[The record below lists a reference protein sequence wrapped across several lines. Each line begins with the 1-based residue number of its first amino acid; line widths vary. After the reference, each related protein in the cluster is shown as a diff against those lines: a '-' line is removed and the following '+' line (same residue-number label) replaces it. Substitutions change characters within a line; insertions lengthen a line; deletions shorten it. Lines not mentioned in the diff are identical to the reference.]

1 MHSSLVSCSADIQG
15 IYDPPSALS
24 NGAFTRLSSS
34 SAPIRPPDQTPTPG
48 SGPPTP
54 FASLTPVPNPPS
66 VSHTASVPAQTQ
78 SEAPDN
84 TVPAIVRPQTAVD
97 GMPSDSSIPP
107 ESSSAPEQPASS
119 ANIVHPEVPS
129 SDAEPVNSA
138 VPLPN
143 PSNDAP
149 ESPQET
155 QGQPNTDKSGHNNVQ
170 QIEPNPL
177 PTPTHSAE
185 SANQSSVG
193 SEGNN
198 NNPQS
203 SASVQ
208 TNAVP
213 AEEGTSPATNIPNN
227 QPVANPWPVVT
238 AAQPASMPSA
248 DPLSQA
254 FASWGSQA
262 VADLDP
268 GSASTDAT
276 TTDVRTQGQATAG
289 NGAAWPSATGEVQSL
304 TVQNIPVASAAAGG
318 SQPAI
323 QGNPGSIQGSSG
335 SVQGNPGSVQ
345 GNPGSRQGSPGSVQ
359 GNPGSRQGSPGSIQG
374 NPDSLEGNLG
384 SMQGNPGSLQ
394 GNRGSSIDNTEPS
407 SSDLPAADNP
417 IAGSTGQP
425 DADTVPTEMF
435 NGPEDN
441 SQGSG
446 SDKLQPAPHALFDA
460 QQNANSAESLSPS
473 AHPIVGGLPNQD
485 EESDVDG
492 SSFGDLSS
500 TFVSAF
506 PSQTLAAVFGGSTLR
521 IPIPAAPTQLATDQ
535 RPSSP
540 SEYTVSAGGPPLAI
554 GSHTVS
560 IASDGSLNL
569 DGSLL
574 NPTASAQV
582 LPTQI
587 EPSDV
592 VNNLQGVAI
601 DGTLSTVAGH
611 TVSRAANGDYVLDGT
626 STYNS
631 ASALGTIL
639 AQQTQGSMAEN
650 DLRNSVEA
658 LPPSGTF
665 ESLGGHS
672 ISREGNGQYVVDGT
686 MSLSDAG
693 AVATRLNAEAQVSSF
708 SNAIFSAVTAIPTD
722 NPTSTMGGHI
732 IDRNP
737 QGQYIIDGT
746 SQYTGASA
754 AASAL
759 EQQAK
764 KTAIANLASQI
775 GPEPTTTRIGNTII
789 SRADNGYFVVNNAST
804 YSDGEAL
811 ATALASN
818 VDDVAF
824 ASLMTNLS
832 SIPSQATEATST
844 SAEPGSNGSSSE
856 TRMVASATA
865 TSSAVLAAQT
875 GRGPTQAVKPTSSS
889 TYKIVTLPL
898 VTIPSLLY
906 ITFLWFA

>member
-48 SGPPTP
+48 SGPATP
-54 FASLTPVPNPPS
+54 FTSLTPVPDPPS
-66 VSHTASVPAQTQ
+66 ASHTASVPAQTQ
-78 SEAPDN
+78 SGSPGN
-84 TVPAIVRPQTAVD
+84 TVPAIVRPQTAVED
-97 GMPSDSSIPP
+97 MPSSSSTSP
-107 ESSSAPEQPASS
+107 ESSSALEQPASS
-119 ANIVHPEVPS
+119 TNIVHPEVPS

-185 SANQSSVG
+185 SADQSSVG
-193 SEGNN
+193 DEGNS

-203 SASVQ
+203 MGSVQ
-208 TNAVP
+208 THAVP
-213 AEEGTSPATNIPNN
+213 AEEGAGAATNIPNI
-227 QPVANPWPVVT
+227 QPVANPWPVLT
-238 AAQPASMPSA
+238 AAQPASTPPA

-262 VADLDP
+262 VADLNSGP
-268 GSASTDAT
+268 ASADSL
-276 TTDVRTQGQATAG
+276 TTDIRNQGQATAG
-289 NGAAWPSATGEVQSL
+289 NGAAWPSAAAGVQSS
-304 TVQNIPVASAAAGG
+304 TFQNVPVATAGAGG
-318 SQPAI
+318 SQPGI
-323 QGNPGSIQGSSG
+323 QGNPGSIQGNAG
-335 SVQGNPGSVQ
+335 SVQGNS
-345 GNPGSRQGSPGSVQ
+345 
-359 GNPGSRQGSPGSIQG
+359 GSIQS
-374 NPDSLEGNLG
+374 NPG
-384 SMQGNPGSLQ
+384 SMQGNPGSIQ
-394 GNRGSSIDNTEPS
+394 GNSDSSIDNTELS
-407 SSDLPAADNP
+407 SSEIPAADNSVSGP
-417 IAGSTGQP
+417 IGQSSANTAP
-425 DADTVPTEMF
+425 IEVFD
-435 NGPEDN
+435 GPGDN
-441 SQGSG
+441 SQGFG
-446 SDKLQPAPHALFDA
+446 SNKLQPALHALFDA
-460 QQNANSAESLSPS
+460 QQNVNSANGPFPS
-473 AHPIVGGLPNQD
+473 AHSTMGGLPNQG
-485 EESDVDG
+485 EESDDDG
-492 SSFGDLSS
+492 SSFDGPS
-500 TFVSAF
+500 SAF
-506 PSQTLAAVFGGSTLR
+506 ASASPSQTLAAVFGGSTLR
-521 IPIPAAPTQLATDQ
+521 IPIPAVPTQPTTDQ
-535 RPSSP
+535 HPSSP

-639 AQQTQGSMAEN
+639 AQQTQGSMADDE
-650 DLRNSVEA
+650 LRNSVEA
-658 LPPSGTF
+658 LAPSGTF

-686 MSLSDAG
+686 VSLSDAG
-693 AVATRLNAEAQVSSF
+693 AVATRLDAEAQVSSF
-708 SNAIFSAVTAIPTD
+708 SNAIFSAMTAIPTD
-722 NPTSTMGGHI
+722 NPTSTMGGHTI
-732 IDRNP
+732 VRDT

-764 KTAIANLASQI
+764 KTALANLASQM
-775 GPEPTTTRIGNTII
+775 GPEPTATRMGNTTI
-789 SRADNGYFVVNNAST
+789 SRAESGYFVVNNSST
-804 YSDGEAL
+804 YSNGEAL

-824 ASLMTNLS
+824 ANLMTNLN

-844 SAEPGSNGSSSE
+844 SAELSASISPSE
-856 TRMVASATA
+856 TKVVAPATG
-865 TSSAVLAAQT
+865 TSSAVLAAET
-875 GRGPTQAVKPTSSS
+875 GRGPTQAVKPTSSG

-898 VTIPSLLY
+898 VTMPSLLY